1 MPALSNGYI
10 GTVVNNESVYLNG
23 FYNGREG
30 RSHRVRVPAMNSIY
44 AFFDST
50 DPNEIPMYTLDCR
63 RGPPNA
69 HLNNHFPHRH
79 EMILVFQVST

>member
-23 FYNGREG
+23 FYNGRNG

-50 DPNEIPMYTLDCR
+50 DINEIPMYTLDCR
-63 RGPPNA
+63 RGQ
-69 HLNNHFPHRH
+69 LKQVTSDVF
-79 EMILVFQVST
+79 LVALVINFVH